1 MQIHLKNQI
10 SQRSVITVRRS
21 GISQIISDVLSEVRR
36 TDPCFLIYLLWSTK
50 CLRFKKIYIFLGSQ
64 FFFLLMTLY
73 PQHHKWVSSI
83 KILLLI
89 IGPAWALKINIYSQ
103 CSRKTISLPDTIS
116 LSDTSGHVLPLIFEI
131 NMLLCIYSLIY

>member
-50 CLRFKKIYIFLGSQ
+50 CLRFKKYIYFWEAN
-64 FFFLLMTLY
+64 FFLLMTLY

-103 CSRKTISLPDTIS
+103 YSRKTISLPDTIS